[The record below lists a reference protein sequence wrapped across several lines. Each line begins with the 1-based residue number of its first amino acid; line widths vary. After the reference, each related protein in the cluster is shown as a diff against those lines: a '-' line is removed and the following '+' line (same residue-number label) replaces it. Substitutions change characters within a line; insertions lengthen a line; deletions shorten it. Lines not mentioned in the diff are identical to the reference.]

1 MKGGAGGVFG
11 ASAGD
16 ARVVGRGLACGSA
29 AVSSWRCTGG
39 LVVGVGAFAGGCG
52 GDRAG
57 AGAAAG
63 GVRGRGGRCQCA
75 SVAISQCCQCGAC
88 EGAGG
93 QRTARTPSFV
103 LCLLSSVLS
112 HRGGTPVVQVAPWGH
127 CCRGSG
133 ACSGLLRGLTPDQKK

>member
-57 AGAAAG
+57 AG
-63 GVRGRGGRCQCA
+63 GRVPGLR
-75 SVAISQCCQCGAC
+75 
-88 EGAGG
+88 
-93 QRTARTPSFV
+93 R
-103 LCLLSSVLS
+103 
-112 HRGGTPVVQVAPWGH
+112 VV
-127 CCRGSG
+127 
-133 ACSGLLRGLTPDQKK
+133 